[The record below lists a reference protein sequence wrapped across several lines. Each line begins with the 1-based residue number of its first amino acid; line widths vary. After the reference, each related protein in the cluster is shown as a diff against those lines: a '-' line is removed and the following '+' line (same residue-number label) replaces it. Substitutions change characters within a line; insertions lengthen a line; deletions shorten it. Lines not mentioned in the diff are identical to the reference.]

1 MSPFMIFALVL
12 TIAYVLYYAVVVA
25 KDLQGKKGIVNS
37 TEEVFDLDDM
47 EEEESVEVSE
57 TADSFQVG
65 NTGEKQPEPSGSDA
79 NDLSEQ
85 PEETPRNAAEE
96 KAEQLKSD
104 LLEADIT
111 SENGVTAPE
120 LHELLEGKRETLFKI
135 PMKITRNEL

>member
-1 MSPFMIFALVL
+1 MIFALVL

-37 TEEVFDLDDM
+37 NEEVFDLDDM

-79 NDLSEQ
+79 NDFSEQ

>member
-1 MSPFMIFALVL
+1 MIFALVL
-12 TIAYVLYYAVVVA
+12 TIAYVLYYAVVIA

-37 TEEVFDLDDM
+37 TEEVFDLNDM

-65 NTGEKQPEPSGSDA
+65 NMGEKQPEPSGSDA
-79 NDLSEQ
+79 NDFPEQ
-85 PEETPRNAAEE
+85 PEEAPRNAAEE

>member
-1 MSPFMIFALVL
+1 MIFALVL
-12 TIAYVLYYAVVVA
+12 TIAYVLYYAVTIA
-25 KDLQGKKGIVNS
+25 KDLQGKKGHTNS
-37 TEEVFDLDDM
+37 TEEVFDLEGM

-57 TADSFQVG
+57 AGDSFQVG
-65 NTGEKQPEPSGSDA
+65 NTGEKQPEPPRSDA
-79 NDLSEQ
+79 NDFPEQ
-85 PEETPRNAAEE
+85 PEEAPRNAAEE

-111 SENGVTAPE
+111 SENGMTAPE

>member
-12 TIAYVLYYAVVVA
+12 TIAYVLYYAVVIA
-25 KDLQGKKGIVNS
+25 KDLQGKKGRTNS
-37 TEEVFDLDDM
+37 TEEVFDLEGM

-57 TADSFQVG
+57 AGDSFQVG
-65 NTGEKQPEPSGSDA
+65 NTEERQPEPSGSDA
-79 NDLSEQ
+79 NDRPGQ
-85 PEETPRNAAEE
+85 PKEAPRNAAEE
-96 KAEQLKSD
+96 KARQLKSD

>member
-12 TIAYVLYYAVVVA
+12 TIAYVLYYAVVIA
-25 KDLQGKKGIVNS
+25 KDLQGKKGRINS
-37 TEEVFDLDDM
+37 TEEVFDLEGM

-57 TADSFQVG
+57 AGDSFQVG
-65 NTGEKQPEPSGSDA
+65 NTEERQPEPSGSDA
-79 NDLSEQ
+79 NDRPGQ
-85 PEETPRNAAEE
+85 PKEAPRNAAEE
-96 KAEQLKSD
+96 KARQLKSD

-135 PMKITRNEL
+135 PMKVTRNEL

>member
-1 MSPFMIFALVL
+1 MIFALVL

-25 KDLQGKKGIVNS
+25 KDLQGKKGRADS
-37 TEEVFDLDDM
+37 TVEVFDLEGM
-47 EEEESVEVSE
+47 EEEKSVEVSE
-57 TADSFQVG
+57 AGDGFQVG
-65 NTGEKQPEPSGSDA
+65 TGEKQPEPSESDA
-79 NDLSEQ
+79 NDFLEQ
-85 PEETPRNAAEE
+85 PEEAPRCAAEE
-96 KAEQLKSD
+96 KARQLKSD

>member
-1 MSPFMIFALVL
+1 MSPFIIFALVL
-12 TIAYVLYYAVVVA
+12 TIAYVLYYAVVIA
-25 KDLQGKKGIVNS
+25 KDLQGKKGHTNS
-37 TEEVFDLDDM
+37 TEEVFDLEGM

-57 TADSFQVG
+57 SGDSFQVG
-65 NTGEKQPEPSGSDA
+65 NSGEKQPELSESDA
-79 NDLSEQ
+79 NDFPEQ
-85 PEETPRNAAEE
+85 PEEAPRNAAEE
-96 KAEQLKSD
+96 KVRQLKSD

>member
-79 NDLSEQ
+79 NDFPEQ
-85 PEETPRNAAEE
+85 PEEAPRNAAEE
-96 KAEQLKSD
+96 KARQLKSD